1 MNYTIEMLITGD
13 KAVVEYYKKAK
24 QKWAEIIKDNPTF
37 NPEKFAKELSHH
49 QLWFE
54 HNCGGRWEGQEIMVV
69 VGIGQFYTTMSGFEG
84 ENLKRALA
92 VYDGFRRSFCSI
104 EVKGC
109 AEDVAANYSLLE
121 R

>member
-1 MNYTIEMLITGD
+1 MEKLQ
-13 KAVVEYYKKAK
+13 VVSHYKNAK
-24 QKWAEIIKDNPTF
+24 KKWAEIIKDNPSF
-37 NPEKFAKELSHH
+37 NIEKLAKDLSGY

-69 VGIGQFYTTMSGFEG
+69 VGIGQFYTTAAGFEG
-84 ENLKRALA
+84 ESLKKARA
-92 VYDGFRRSFCSI
+92 VYEGFRRSFCSI

-109 AEDVAANYSLLE
+109 AETIAANYSLLE